1 MGCSKVFSFI
11 LVLLIEYTLVNGSTP
26 KEHYDISV
34 TFISKRTAI
43 PTNDEYEILNYK
55 YRFSGQNDHYIVYM
69 GDQSHPNSESV
80 IRANHEMLASVTGSS
95 LGEAKAEALHH
106 YSKSFRGFS
115 AMLTPEQA
123 NQLQEH
129 ESVVSVFESKLNRL
143 HTTHSWDFLGLNSAY
158 TGSHVALDWASDVIV
173 GVVDSGVWPESE
185 SFRDYGLGPVPER
198 FKGECV
204 TEYTLFHNTWEVSNS
219 CHLIWSLDI
228 FRKIIGARFYSKG
241 FEADVG
247 PLEDVVNRQYF
258 RSPRDSDGHGSHTA
272 STIAGSIVANASL
285 LGIGRG
291 TARGGAANARLA
303 IYKACWFGY
312 CSDADILSAMDD
324 AIHDGVDIL
333 SLSFGPS
340 PPQPIYFED
349 AVSVGAFHAFQNGI
363 LVSASAGNSIFPAT
377 ACNVAPWILTVA
389 ASTLDRQFRSDIH
402 LGNSKVLKGLSLN
415 PIKMDNWHALIYA
428 SAAAAPGV
436 PATNASFCKNNTLD
450 RSLIKDKIVICTI
463 EKVTENRRLKAMVIK
478 EGGGVGMILIDHNAR
493 DVGFEFVIPATLIGQ
508 DALEDLQ
515 SYINTE
521 RNPIARIY
529 PTRTVLDTKPAPEVA
544 AFSSMGPNVVTPDI
558 IKPDITAPGVNILA
572 AWSPVATE
580 DTVEQRSLDYNIIS
594 GTSMSCPHISAVA
607 AIIKS
612 HYPSWSPASIMSAIM
627 TTSTVM
633 DNTGRVIGR
642 DPNDTKTTPF
652 DYGSGHVNPLAS
664 LNPGLVYDFN
674 TQDVVKFLCSNG
686 ASAAQLKNLTTGGEC
701 EKDPN
706 PTASYNFNYPSIGVS
721 KLNGSLSVYRTVT
734 FYGKEATVYY
744 ASIENPEGVNV
755 TVTPSELRFMKEG
768 EKASF
773 RVDLKALKKSNGN
786 FVFGGITWKNGIQ
799 RVRTPIGLNV
809 ISTSYY

>member
-1 MGCSKVFSFI
+1 
-11 LVLLIEYTLVNGSTP
+11 
-26 KEHYDISV
+26 
-34 TFISKRTAI
+34 
-43 PTNDEYEILNYK
+43 
-55 YRFSGQNDHYIVYM
+55 
-69 GDQSHPNSESV
+69 
-80 IRANHEMLASVTGSS
+80 
-95 LGEAKAEALHH
+95 
-106 YSKSFRGFS
+106 
-115 AMLTPEQA
+115 
-123 NQLQEH
+123 
-129 ESVVSVFESKLNRL
+129 
-143 HTTHSWDFLGLNSAY
+143 
-158 TGSHVALDWASDVIV
+158 
-173 GVVDSGVWPESE
+173 
-185 SFRDYGLGPVPER
+185 
-198 FKGECV
+198 
-204 TEYTLFHNTWEVSNS
+204 
-219 CHLIWSLDI
+219 
-228 FRKIIGARFYSKG
+228 
-241 FEADVG
+241 
-247 PLEDVVNRQYF
+247 
-258 RSPRDSDGHGSHTA
+258 
-272 STIAGSIVANASL
+272 
-285 LGIGRG
+285 
-291 TARGGAANARLA
+291 
-303 IYKACWFGY
+303 
-312 CSDADILSAMDD
+312 
-324 AIHDGVDIL
+324 
-333 SLSFGPS
+333 
-340 PPQPIYFED
+340 
-349 AVSVGAFHAFQNGI
+349 
-363 LVSASAGNSIFPAT
+363 
-377 ACNVAPWILTVA
+377 
-389 ASTLDRQFRSDIH
+389 
-402 LGNSKVLKGLSLN
+402 
-415 PIKMDNWHALIYA
+415 MDNWHALIYA

-558 IKPDITAPGVNILA
+558 IKAKCIQLQPDITAPGVNILA

-612 HYPSWSPASIMSAIM
+612 HYPSWSPASII
-627 TTSTVM
+627 
-633 DNTGRVIGR
+633 
-642 DPNDTKTTPF
+642 
-652 DYGSGHVNPLAS
+652 
-664 LNPGLVYDFN
+664 
-674 TQDVVKFLCSNG
+674 NG